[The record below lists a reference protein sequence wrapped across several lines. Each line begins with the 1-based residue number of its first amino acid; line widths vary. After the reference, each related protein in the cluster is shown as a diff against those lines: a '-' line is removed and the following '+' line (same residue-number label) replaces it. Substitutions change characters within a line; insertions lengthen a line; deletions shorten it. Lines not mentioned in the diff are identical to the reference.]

1 MKKQLLVY
9 AFALCCG
16 LCSCGQNPTN
26 LRIMSYN
33 VHNCIGLDNVR
44 DYNRIANIIKQAA
57 PDVVALQELDS
68 ITQRNDG
75 VYALKE
81 LETLTG
87 MHGLF
92 ASAIPFQGGSY
103 GIGLLS
109 KEQPL
114 SYKKIPMP
122 GREEQRTM
130 LIAEF
135 KDYVFCATHQ
145 SLTPEDQLTAVQ
157 DILKAVEGYHKPV
170 LLAGDMNSRPT
181 EKPQVKLK
189 QHFTALNDTTAYTF
203 PADRPDCCIDYI
215 YGYTAN
221 GYDFKVLQQNV
232 LPESVASDHRPV
244 QVDVQVLKK

>member
-1 MKKQLLVY
+1 
-9 AFALCCG
+9 
-16 LCSCGQNPTN
+16 
-26 LRIMSYN
+26 MSYN

-114 SYKKIPMP
+114 SYKTFLPQP
-122 GREEQRTM
+122 FPFRE
-130 LIAEF
+130 A
-135 KDYVFCATHQ
+135 ATA
-145 SLTPEDQLTAVQ
+145 S
-157 DILKAVEGYHKPV
+157 
-170 LLAGDMNSRPT
+170 
-181 EKPQVKLK
+181 
-189 QHFTALNDTTAYTF
+189 
-203 PADRPDCCIDYI
+203 DCCP
-215 YGYTAN
+215 
-221 GYDFKVLQQNV
+221 K
-232 LPESVASDHRPV
+232 SSH
-244 QVDVQVLKK
+244 

>member
-1 MKKQLLVY
+1 
-9 AFALCCG
+9 
-16 LCSCGQNPTN
+16 
-26 LRIMSYN
+26 
-33 VHNCIGLDNVR
+33 
-44 DYNRIANIIKQAA
+44 
-57 PDVVALQELDS
+57 
-68 ITQRNDG
+68 
-75 VYALKE
+75 
-81 LETLTG
+81 

-181 EKPQVKLK
+181 EKPQMELK
-189 QHFTALNDTTAYTF
+189 RHFTALNDTTAYTF
-203 PADRPDCCIDYI
+203 PADRPDYCIDYI
-215 YGYTAN
+215 YGYTVN
-221 GYDFKVLQQNV
+221 GYDFKVLQQSV